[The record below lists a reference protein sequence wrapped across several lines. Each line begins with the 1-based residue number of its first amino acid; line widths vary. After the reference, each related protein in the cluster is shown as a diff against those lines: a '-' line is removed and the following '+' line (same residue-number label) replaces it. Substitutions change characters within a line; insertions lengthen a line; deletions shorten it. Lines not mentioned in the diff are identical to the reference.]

1 MGINKVSNNMV
12 NDSKV
17 DLSVKRNSPHV
28 YPPVSSFETFPV
40 LRHPSLLPAQI
51 SLHTWPN
58 IAPNLVTRFQVKL
71 GNSR

>member
-40 LRHPSLLPAQI
+40 LRHPYLLPAQI
-51 SLHTWPN
+51 SLHT
-58 IAPNLVTRFQVKL
+58 
-71 GNSR
+71 